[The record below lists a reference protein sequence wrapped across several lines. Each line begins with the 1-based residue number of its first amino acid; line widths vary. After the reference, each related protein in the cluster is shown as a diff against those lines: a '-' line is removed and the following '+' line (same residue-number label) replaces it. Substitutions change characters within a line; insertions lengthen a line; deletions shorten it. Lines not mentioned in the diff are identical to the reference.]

1 MRKYEFTIIIP
12 GDIFE
17 LDYKSLNTFLDY
29 DNSMDLAY
37 HEDDGFVVQIQIR

>member
-17 LDYKSLNTFLDY
+17 LDYKSLNTFLDS

-37 HEDDGFVVQIQIR
+37 HEDDGFVVQIQI